1 MICHRNWRIKGA
13 FFKDRKLFCKDEV
26 LRSGYRPVE
35 PPTHVKLHF
44 SAASASSCNDV
55 WLPLSFNPNVK
66 QLSYANLPPRIR
78 AGFRPLFLYP
88 KIFSFSPIAMRIEVR
103 IRTNG
108 PYCEPLVQKD
118 QHTSRSVWA
127 RVDFNFKKN
136 SNNSKKTNG
145 NAGRH
150 N

>member
-1 MICHRNWRIKGA
+1 MQLCKGA
-13 FFKDRKLFCKDEV
+13 LFH
-26 LRSGYRPVE
+26 SGCQPDD
-35 PPTHVKLHF
+35 PSDHLLLH
-44 SAASASSCNDV
+44 SRIASAPSCYQGLLTLVFD
-55 WLPLSFNPNVK
+55 LNPK

-145 NAGRH
+145 NTGRH